1 MPLSATSTPPSR
13 SRPACE
19 ALRWRRV
26 RVASVGATVAAVAVI
41 GSLTLTSHE
50 EASAATLVSTAAVP
64 VAVGSDNPPVPTNP
78 AEMPMDMPGMDMSGS
93 SPAPTA
99 PADMPQDMPG
109 MDMSGSHEHSDATGA
124 AAHRPLVPVLGTFGG
139 ATSAVLLT
147 AGMMR
152 RKDREL
158 SLAKKATRLAG
169 RAKK

>member
-1 MPLSATSTPPSR
+1 
-13 SRPACE
+13 
-19 ALRWRRV
+19 
-26 RVASVGATVAAVAVI
+26 
-41 GSLTLTSHE
+41 
-50 EASAATLVSTAAVP
+50 
-64 VAVGSDNPPVPTNP
+64 
-78 AEMPMDMPGMDMSGS
+78 MDIPGMDMSGS

-99 PADMPQDMPG
+99 PADMPQDMPR

-152 RKDREL
+152 HKDREL

>member
-1 MPLSATSTPPSR
+1 
-13 SRPACE
+13 
-19 ALRWRRV
+19 
-26 RVASVGATVAAVAVI
+26 VGATVAAVAVI

-64 VAVGSDNPPVPTNP
+64 VAVGSDNPPAPTNP
-78 AEMPMDMPGMDMSGS
+78 ADMPM
-93 SPAPTA
+93 
-99 PADMPQDMPG
+99 DMPG

-152 RKDREL
+152 HKDREL
-158 SLAKKATRLAG
+158 SLAKKATRRAG